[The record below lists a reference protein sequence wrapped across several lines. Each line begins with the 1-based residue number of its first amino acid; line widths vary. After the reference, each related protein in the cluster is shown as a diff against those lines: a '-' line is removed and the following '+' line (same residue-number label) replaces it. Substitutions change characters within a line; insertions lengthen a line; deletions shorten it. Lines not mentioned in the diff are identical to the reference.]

1 MKSREAIVE
10 DSLSIKTSITWGML
24 KAIVKDG
31 IVKSNLLGMFA
42 GLSVALSIYNVSF
55 VNNILIIFLA
65 FFGTTFVVGGAGA
78 INNYYDRDIDAI
90 MKRTMERPTVTGSV
104 TPKFALW
111 LGVVLA
117 VVGIVLLFFISSLT
131 AFVGFLGLFLYLVPY
146 TMWTKRKTIY
156 NTEVGSLSGA
166 IAPLIGWAAIAPEL
180 IHPVSIGLF
189 MLMFLWQPP
198 HFYAI
203 AIRRLEDYKNAK
215 VPMLPVIKGIRRT
228 KVHTFIY
235 LVLLLASSFLFLS
248 FSKIVAFAMFGLTL
262 AWIIIGFISFRKV
275 EDYKWGTMMFVFSLN
290 HLTILFSLLIIVSFI

>member
-1 MKSREAIVE
+1 MKNTEAVIG
-10 DSLSIKTSITWGML
+10 DSLPIKTYLSWSVL

-42 GLSVALSIYNVSF
+42 GLSVALSIHNLSF
-55 VNNILIIFLA
+55 IDNILTVLLA
-65 FFGTTFVVGGAGA
+65 LFGTAFVVGGAGA
-78 INNYYDRDIDAI
+78 INNYYDRDIDAH
-90 MKRTMERPTVTGSV
+90 MKRTMVRPTVTGSV
-104 TPKFALW
+104 NPIFALW
-111 LGVVLA
+111 LGIVLA
-117 VVGIVLLFFISSLT
+117 IVGIALLLLISGIT

-166 IAPLIGWAAIAPEL
+166 IAPLIGWVAISPEV
-180 IHPVSIGLF
+180 IHPISIGLF

-203 AIRRLEDYKNAK
+203 AIRRLEDYKNAG
-215 VPMLPVIKGIRRT
+215 VPMLPVVKGIHRT
-228 KVHTFIY
+228 KVQTIVY
-235 LVLLLASSFLFLS
+235 LVILLASSFLFLS
-248 FSKIVAFAMFGLTL
+248 FSKVVAFTMFGLTL
-262 AWIIIGFISFRKV
+262 AWMLAGIIGFRKM